1 MLLACGLAAPLA
13 SGADGDTIGFQ
24 TALPTETSAAD
35 LAAILP
41 IEPLGIEAKVVK
53 FNLTDA
59 ESTARDAAQ
68 DGEGFRARAAHEVAV
83 SNQAQDRI
91 AAIQTALDEAQGDEE
106 ALRAEIQARIVERYE
121 AGEASDLAFLL
132 SGSSLSGLIDR
143 SKVLAD
149 QESRDAQLAEDYA
162 YSVARL
168 QQLQQVLDDI
178 SDLADERADN
188 FTARADRADTA
199 LVAARTAHAEA
210 VADRAPT
217 ESEAETD
224 PTTGKPAA
232 PGTWYVM
239 GGAFEAQL
247 FLPSTGSAYDGGETH
262 VPAQKPTP
270 QLIGQVLTD
279 PRVEL
284 DASGINDVRSG
295 QIDGRVLQAML
306 LAANQFGRIKVS
318 ALKGDH
324 GVYTTGG
331 NVSEHSYGCAMDI
344 GTIGSTYITPSAQ
357 VAGGEVQRAV
367 LFFAGLGKVNP
378 ILAPHQVISLFDL
391 GGATLSMSDH
401 GDHIHVGYHC

>member
-13 SGADGDTIGFQ
+13 IGADAVGFQ
-24 TALPTETSAAD
+24 TALPTETSTAAP
-35 LAAILP
+35 ASAP
-41 IEPLGIEAKVVK
+41 IEPLGTEAKLIK

-59 ESTARDAAQ
+59 ETTARETDR
-68 DGEGFRARAAHEVAV
+68 DGEGFRTKAAHEIAV
-83 SNQAQDRI
+83 SNKAQDRI
-91 AAIQTALDEAQGDEE
+91 AAIQTALDEAQGNSD
-106 ALRAEIQARIVERYE
+106 ALRTEIQARIVERYE

-132 SGSSLSGLIDR
+132 AGSSLSGLIDR
-143 SKVLAD
+143 SKILSD
-149 QESRDAQLAEDYA
+149 QQSRDAQLAEDYS

-168 QQLQQVLDDI
+168 EQLQQVLDDI
-178 SDLADERADN
+178 SALADERADN
-188 FTARADRADTA
+188 YVARADRADSA
-199 LVAARTAHAEA
+199 LVASRAAHAEIN
-210 VADRAPT
+210 ADRAPT

-224 PTTGKPAA
+224 PTTGKPKA

-247 FLPSTGSAYDGGETH
+247 FLPSVGSAYDGGETR

-270 QLIGQVLTD
+270 QLIAQVLSD
-279 PRVEL
+279 KRIEL
-284 DASGINDVRSG
+284 DASGINDIQTG
-295 QIDGRVLQAML
+295 QIDGRILQAML
-306 LAANQFGRIKVS
+306 LAANQFRSIKVT

-344 GTIGSTYITPSAQ
+344 GTVGSTYITPGSQ
-357 VAGGEVQRAV
+357 VLGGEVQQAV
-367 LFFAGLGKVNP
+367 LFFAGLGKINP

-391 GGATLSMSDH
+391 GGATLRMSDH